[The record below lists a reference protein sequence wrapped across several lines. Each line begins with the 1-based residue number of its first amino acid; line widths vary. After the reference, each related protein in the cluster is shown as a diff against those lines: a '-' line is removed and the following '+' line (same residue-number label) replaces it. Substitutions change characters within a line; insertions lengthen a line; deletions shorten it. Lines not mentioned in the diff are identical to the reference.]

1 MRQESLTEGAT
12 FGFTSAR
19 TLLAILRLSQALARL
34 RCADEVNRDD
44 IVEAR
49 RLMTL
54 SRSSV
59 VDAAMRGTDDFDAR
73 KKDDP
78 ISIVY
83 QIIRN
88 HAQASGDAAVKISTI
103 LPMVLSRGRTQ
114 EDLDRCI
121 EEYEALNVWFVNP
134 QRTLIRFIDGDEE

>member
-1 MRQESLTEGAT
+1 MR
-12 FGFTSAR
+12 
-19 TLLAILRLSQALARL
+19 I
-34 RCADEVNRDD
+34 
-44 IVEAR
+44 
-49 RLMTL
+49 

-59 VDAAMRGTDDFDAR
+59 TEAASGRDDEEGR

-78 ISIVY
+78 VSIVY
-83 QIIRN
+83 GIIRN
-88 HAQASGDAAVKISTI
+88 HAQSTGSPAVKIAQI